1 MSNNIKYPIEIK
13 NLNCSLGNEK
23 ILHNIDLKVEKNKF
37 YSIIGPNGSGKTTL
51 LKNISKTLEPLKN
64 SVFIDSTDIKAFKN
78 KDLARK
84 ISCVPQNTEIN
95 FDFSVMDIVLMGR
108 TPYIKNFQSESKSD
122 IEIAENAMNLT
133 NTLHLKDKNIND
145 LSGGERQLVIIAR
158 AIAQE
163 TDILLLDEPISNLD
177 IHHQIKIL
185 DTIKTLNIKK
195 HITVI
200 TVLHDLNI
208 AAQYSDYLM
217 LIKKGE
223 LQSSGIAEDVLTQEN
238 IKKVYN
244 MDTCIIK
251 NPVTGKPLIIPI
263 GKKFWNKIY

>member
-1 MSNNIKYPIEIK
+1 MSKDLTYSIKIK
-13 NLNCSLGNEK
+13 NLSCTLGNEK
-23 ILHNIDLKVEKNKF
+23 ILHSIDLKLEKKKF

-51 LKNISKTLEPLKN
+51 LKNISKSLEPLK
-64 SVFIDSTDIKAFKN
+64 STVFIEGADIRDLRN
-78 KDLARK
+78 KSLAK
-84 ISCVPQNTEIN
+84 KLSCVPQNTEIN

-108 TPYIKNFQSESKSD
+108 TPYIKNFQSESSAD
-122 IEIAENAMNLT
+122 IEIAKNAMNLT
-133 NTLHLKDKNIND
+133 NTWHLKDKNIND

-185 DTIKTLNIKK
+185 DTIKTLNIEKN
-195 HITVI
+195 ITVI
-200 TVLHDLNI
+200 TVLHDLNL
-208 AAQYSDYLM
+208 AAQYSDYLI
-217 LIKKGE
+217 LINQGKIQANG
-223 LQSSGIAEDVLTQEN
+223 LCEDVLTKEN

-244 MDTCIIK
+244 MDTCILK

-263 GKKFWNKIY
+263 GKKF